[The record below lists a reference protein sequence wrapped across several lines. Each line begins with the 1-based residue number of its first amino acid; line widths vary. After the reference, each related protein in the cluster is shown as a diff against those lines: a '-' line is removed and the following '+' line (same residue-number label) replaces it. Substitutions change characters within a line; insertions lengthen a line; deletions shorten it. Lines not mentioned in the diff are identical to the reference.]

1 MATDRAF
8 DPSRFD
14 VSAAAAAA
22 TTVSGEW
29 PLESLP
35 RLAAACLPGTGHG
48 VQWQASGL
56 RAALAGVGTR
66 PALQLA
72 AVTTVE
78 VECQRCL
85 QPMQVSLSV
94 DRRIFFV
101 EGEDAA
107 AALDAENEDDV
118 LGLEA
123 ALDLR
128 GLLEDELLLALPL
141 VPRHEACPQPL
152 TLRTDEVPVEH
163 PFAALAALKGR
174 TRPG

>member
-118 LGLEA
+118 L
-123 ALDLR
+123 
-128 GLLEDELLLALPL
+128 LALPL